1 MDSNLDGHD
10 LENWV
15 QTHRHQ
21 WIRKAYRILRDHD
34 EAEDVVQETLLAVL
48 SRERNIERLDAYIAR
63 AVDWN
68 AIKRRARRRVYAS
81 LETVAAT
88 HAENRLEPIELEQAL
103 EGLPPAQQAVIR
115 LRFYFGLTFAEIG
128 KNLSISI
135 HTAASRCRYALA
147 SLRRT
152 LRPAADQGEHH
163 E

>member
-1 MDSNLDGHD
+1 MDSNRDLNGLD
-10 LENWV
+10 NWV
-15 QTHRHQ
+15 QTHRCQ
-21 WIRKAYRILRDHD
+21 WVRQAYRILRDHE

-48 SRERNIERLDAYIAR
+48 GREHNIKRLDAYIAR

-68 AIKRRARRRVYAS
+68 AVKRRARRRVHTS
-81 LETVAAT
+81 LEHVPAAQ
-88 HAENRLEPIELEQAL
+88 AENRLEPFELEQAL

-147 SLRRT
+147 SLRRK
-152 LRPAADQGEHH
+152 LRPAANQGEHH

>member
-1 MDSNLDGHD
+1 MDSKRDRKG
-10 LENWV
+10 LEHWV
-15 QTHRHQ
+15 QARRRQ
-21 WIRKAYRILRDHD
+21 WVRQAYRILRDHE

-48 SRERNIERLDAYIAR
+48 GRERNIERLDAYIAR

-68 AIKRRARRRVYAS
+68 AVKRRARRRIHTS
-81 LETVAAT
+81 LENVPAAQ
-88 HAENRLEPIELEQAL
+88 AENRLEPFELERAL
-103 EGLPPAQQAVIR
+103 VGLPPTQQAVIR

-135 HTAASRCRYALA
+135 HTAASRCRYALT

-152 LRPAADQGEHH
+152 LRPAADQGDRH